1 MRRDYRNPTRK
12 SRVANSGRAA
22 PYDKYG
28 ENIVQIKKGRESMF
42 YSHEKIQSQIWR
54 NRKRF

>member
-22 PYDKYG
+22 PYGKYG
-28 ENIVQIKKGRESMF
+28 ENIVQIKKRQRI
-42 YSHEKIQSQIWR
+42 YVLQP
-54 NRKRF
+54 